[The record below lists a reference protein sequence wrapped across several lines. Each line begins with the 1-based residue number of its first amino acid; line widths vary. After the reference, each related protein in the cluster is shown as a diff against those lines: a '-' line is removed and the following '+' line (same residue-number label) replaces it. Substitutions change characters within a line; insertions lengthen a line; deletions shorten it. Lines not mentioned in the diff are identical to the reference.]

1 MYPEDLDSTAKYGRH
16 MVIFYINVN
25 TKGKTETSDIETQK
39 TYEIPTEDLIRNSG
53 QRLAEGVANLSDTE
67 KAKIAGGITAAV
79 ATGIA
84 LRKTNF
90 GKVAAATAAAA
101 AVTAGAGGAGV
112 LAVAATINAAVV
124 KRLDTAIALYMPNS
138 VKTNYDVMWEKQGD
152 ETFKNIDLVMSSA
165 QKVVDST
172 RAGDGFLGSVKG
184 AAKGLGAVGTTGA
197 GLFGLRSIKN
207 AFGEGAAK
215 YTEKAVRVTEG
226 NAKEEQTFEG
236 VNFRTF
242 DFVYNFMPKSPTE
255 AENIL
260 NIIRMF
266 RYHMLPEFLDE
277 LSFMYIYPSEF
288 NIKYYS
294 NNKENEF
301 IERISTCVLTS
312 MNVDYTPN
320 GEFSSFK
327 TEDNAPGGMPTHIN
341 LQLSFKE
348 LSKPSKETSPWNRV
362 GM

>member
-1 MYPEDLDSTAKYGRH
+1 
-16 MVIFYINVN
+16 
-25 TKGKTETSDIETQK
+25 
-39 TYEIPTEDLIRNSG
+39 
-53 QRLAEGVANLSDTE
+53 
-67 KAKIAGGITAAV
+67 
-79 ATGIA
+79 
-84 LRKTNF
+84 
-90 GKVAAATAAAA
+90 
-101 AVTAGAGGAGV
+101 
-112 LAVAATINAAVV
+112 
-124 KRLDTAIALYMPNS
+124 MPNS

-165 QKVVDST
+165 QKIVDNG
-172 RAGDGFLGSVKG
+172 RAGAGIDGV
-184 AAKGLGAVGTTGA
+184 AKGILSGIVDTGQSGLGVM
-197 GLFGLRSIKN
+197 GLRSIKS
-207 AFGEGAAK
+207 AFGEGAQK
-215 YTEKAVRVTEG
+215 YTEKAARVTEG

-341 LQLSFKE
+341 LRLIFKE